1 RPGTPGWRPT
11 GTCASRPVTSP
22 TPSRSPSWRPDTTRP
37 STPPVDLAVPP
48 GEFFPAAA
56 RALVAG
62 LGRAGVG
69 RLVVVGLSS
78 VLPTAAGGLLMDT
91 PGYPQEYRFFYL
103 GHAAGNEA
111 LREAEG
117 APDWLVLSPAGDF
130 DHTGP
135 SAGGYRFVTGDADS
149 RITYPDL
156 AVALLDEIDAPRHH
170 RAHLGVEGTT
180 PGT

>member
-1 RPGTPGWRPT
+1 M
-11 GTCASRPVTSP
+11 TSP